1 MGQDASAWIDR
12 EIAEC
17 RFADGRLGSRLRTL
31 LVQMA
36 GAMGESI
43 PLACQD
49 WANTKAAYRFFAN
62 DRVSEGE
69 ILGGHFRS
77 TRDRAAGVGGPVMVL
92 HDTTEFSYRRRRPER
107 VGQTCRVNSGKD
119 KQGRFRLHTVCGLL
133 MHASLAVTA
142 EGLPLGLAAVKF
154 WTRKKFKGTNALKRK
169 VNPTRIPIERKESI
183 RWLDNMRQSTALLDE
198 PERCV
203 HIGDRESDIY
213 ELFCLAQELGTHF
226 LVRSCVD
233 RLAGDGT
240 RTISAI
246 MGEVPVRGRHRVE
259 VRDNQGGLDTA
270 VVQLSYG
277 SLRILPPIGKQKR
290 YPALTLTVLHAR
302 EPDEPADRPRIDWR
316 LVTDLPVTSN
326 RAAVEK
332 LRWYALRWKIEVF
345 HKVLKSGC
353 KAEDARL
360 RTAERLAKLIAVF
373 CILSWRVFWMTML
386 NRSAPDVTP
395 ELALTDIEVALLD
408 RLVPDKAPA
417 PPATRTLA
425 SCLTK
430 IARLGGYLARAGDPP
445 PGNTVMWR
453 GLSRLTDITLGASLA
468 PPAPR
473 CG

>member
-1 MGQDASAWIDR
+1 
-12 EIAEC
+12 
-17 RFADGRLGSRLRTL
+17 
-31 LVQMA
+31 
-36 GAMGESI
+36 
-43 PLACQD
+43 
-49 WANTKAAYRFFAN
+49 
-62 DRVSEGE
+62 
-69 ILGGHFRS
+69 
-77 TRDRAAGVGGPVMVL
+77 
-92 HDTTEFSYRRRRPER
+92 
-107 VGQTCRVNSGKD
+107 
-119 KQGRFRLHTVCGLL
+119 
-133 MHASLAVTA
+133 
-142 EGLPLGLAAVKF
+142 
-154 WTRKKFKGTNALKRK
+154 
-169 VNPTRIPIERKESI
+169 
-183 RWLDNMRQSTALLDE
+183 MRQSAALLDE

-240 RTISAI
+240 RTISDI
-246 MGEVPVRGRHRVE
+246 RGEVPVQGRHRVE
-259 VRDNQGGLDTA
+259 VRDSQGRLDTA

-353 KAEDARL
+353 KVEDARL

-373 CILSWRVFWMTML
+373 CILSWRIFWMTML
-386 NRSAPDVTP
+386 NRSAPDATP
-395 ELALTDIEVALLD
+395 ELALPDIEVALLD

-417 PPATRTLA
+417 TPATRTLA

-430 IARLGGYLARAGDPP
+430 IARLGGYLAQAGDPP